1 MKNLAVALDDF
12 EVSGLHLADLHD
24 GILKLAGDNWAIETM
39 LCEYRETAIAYHEAL
54 KELQRY
60 GIRSNEEAV
69 RVIFREKEKGSVRH
83 GQGQAG
89 LASYC

>member
-1 MKNLAVALDDF
+1 MKNLSVALDAFD
-12 EVSGLHLADLHD
+12 VAGQHLADLHD
-24 GILKLAGDNWAIETM
+24 GILKIAGDDWAAEIL
-39 LCEYRETAIAYHEAL
+39 LCEYRETAIEYHEAL

-89 LASYC
+89 LASHY